1 MFWEQ
6 YNATTTRV
14 KNKLLLLICSMF
26 SVFIQ
31 SSAHFNAHALL
42 ATKQVDEMSYARFW
56 PRKWQ
61 GGVEAFYNFDGE
73 GIPDETIE
81 LMENSYY
88 FEMIQFPVHHNV
100 IGILW
105 LDAWD
110 NKGR

>member
-1 MFWEQ
+1 M
-6 YNATTTRV
+6 
-14 KNKLLLLICSMF
+14 
-26 SVFIQ
+26 
-31 SSAHFNAHALL
+31 

-100 IGILW
+100 IGNLW